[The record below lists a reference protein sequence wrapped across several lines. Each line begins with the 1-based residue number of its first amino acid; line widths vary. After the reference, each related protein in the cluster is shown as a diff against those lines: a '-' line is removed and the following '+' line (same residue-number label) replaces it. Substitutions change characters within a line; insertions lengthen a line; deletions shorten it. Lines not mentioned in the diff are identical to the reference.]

1 VLADLMMLTAAVL
14 AGTGG
19 ALLGV
24 RGADALNRLL
34 GRDSPPADDG
44 AV

>member
-1 VLADLMMLTAAVL
+1 MMLTAAVL

>member
-1 VLADLMMLTAAVL
+1 MVLVAAVL

-19 ALLGV
+19 SLLGI

-34 GRDSPPADDG
+34 GRAAPPADDR